1 MTNWTRV
8 LRPAAWLFYVIFV
21 FEILFMISPAA
32 LYFYAAYGPTLNF
45 LDRAP
50 ATTWL
55 TQFFLPHISVTAS
68 PALNALGRLG
78 GPLIVAGGLI
88 FVAGAVPL
96 YWAKLRRRGAV
107 TGGLYRFVRHP
118 QYLGLAAMGFGTLL
132 LWPRFLVLI
141 ALVTMLFL
149 YGLLARWE
157 EAQCLAR
164 FGDSYRAYQA
174 RTGMF
179 LPRLVSVPWPRLL
192 PAAGPT
198 RAITAVAL
206 YIVVTAAAV
215 GLAFAIRDYSLSQVA
230 AIYRPDVAILSP
242 VRLTEAELDAA
253 YRTAAGDER
262 VKAKLSAASAAK
274 LIVHVVPEGARLPDL
289 PLEAKAPTGGHHT
302 PASFDRNRLRVLF
315 SRPRT
320 HDPQASGVGI
330 VKAAHRL
337 DPIVVARVDI
347 AAGMVAAVDAPPK
360 HVYWGDIP
368 TPMF

>member
-1 MTNWTRV
+1 MTDWTRV

-32 LYFYAAYGPTLNF
+32 LYFYVAYGPALNV
-45 LDRAP
+45 LDRSP
-50 ATTWL
+50 ATMWL

-68 PALNALGRLG
+68 PVLNALGRLG

-107 TGGLYRFVRHP
+107 TGGLYRIVRHP
-118 QYLGLAAMGFGTLL
+118 QYLGLAVVGFGTLL
-132 LWPRFLVLI
+132 LWPRFLVLL

-179 LPRLVSVPWPRLL
+179 LPRVVSLPWPQLL
-192 PAAGPT
+192 PAAGPA
-198 RAITAVAL
+198 RAVAIVAL
-206 YIVVTAAAV
+206 YGVVMAAAV
-215 GLAFAIRDYSLSQVA
+215 GLAVLVRDYSLSQVA
-230 AIYRPDVAILSP
+230 AIYRPEVAILSP
-242 VRLTEAELDAA
+242 VRLTAAELDAA
-253 YRTAAGDER
+253 YRTALADTR
-262 VKAKLSAASAAK
+262 VKTKLDVAPLGK
-274 LIVHVVPEGARLPDL
+274 LIVHVVPEGTRLPDL
-289 PLEAKAPTGGHHT
+289 PLEARPPTGGHHT
-302 PASFDRNRLRVLF
+302 PAAFDRARLRVLF

-320 HDPQASGVGI
+320 HDPQATGVGI

-347 AAGMVAAVDAPPK
+347 AAGTVTAVDAPPK